1 MGRSKS
7 FLKFPVRP
15 TYKICMIFQHVAP
28 VHAENLEG
36 LKSPQLPH

>member
-1 MGRSKS
+1 MGGPKS
-7 FLKFPVRP
+7 FLQFPVHP
-15 TYKICMIFQHVAP
+15 KICMIFQHVAP